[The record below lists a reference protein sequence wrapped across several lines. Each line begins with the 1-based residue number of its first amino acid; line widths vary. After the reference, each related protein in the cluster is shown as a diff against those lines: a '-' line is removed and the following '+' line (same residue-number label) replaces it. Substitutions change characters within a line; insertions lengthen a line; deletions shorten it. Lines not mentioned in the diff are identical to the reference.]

1 MIDFDGLSRIEQDVF
16 AGAVNYYA
24 EPPVLANSDSLWM
37 MTRDGD
43 WIAGVFA
50 PGSAKNDLCVI
61 YFYGSN
67 ENLRG
72 AEAVLKTFRDLGV
85 AVLCFDYRGYGA
97 STGRPSERSFQTDAE
112 FAFDWLSTN
121 HPALKIAAAGRSIG
135 GAVAAYLAGQRPVH
149 KLLTF
154 SAPTNMVEIVRDSF
168 SSGDIIIEE
177 ALPFRFDT
185 AAYLAGVNCPI
196 FIAHGEQDE
205 IVPYAMSDSLA
216 AHAGSS
222 AITRHTVIG
231 ASHGT
236 LFARG
241 GDELWKQIKAF
252 LATRP

>member
-1 MIDFDGLSRIEQDVF
+1 
-16 AGAVNYYA
+16 
-24 EPPVLANSDSLWM
+24 
-37 MTRDGD
+37 
-43 WIAGVFA
+43 
-50 PGSAKNDLCVI
+50 
-61 YFYGSN
+61 
-67 ENLRG
+67 
-72 AEAVLKTFRDLGV
+72 
-85 AVLCFDYRGYGA
+85 
-97 STGRPSERSFQTDAE
+97 
-112 FAFDWLSTN
+112 
-121 HPALKIAAAGRSIG
+121 
-135 GAVAAYLAGQRPVH
+135 
-149 KLLTF
+149 
-154 SAPTNMVEIVRDSF
+154 MVEIVRDSF

-241 GDELWKQIKAF
+241 GDDLWKQIKAF